1 MGFAGRILRNGANS
15 RFVEQGDAFP
25 LCGQAP
31 RFDELVQVALQR
43 AAVGLV
49 ALAPLVFLVVN
60 VSWPVVGLGP
70 LADWY
75 RL

>member
-1 MGFAGRILRNGANS
+1 MSLESLSAISGMRS
-15 RFVEQGDAFP
+15 
-25 LCGQAP
+25 QAP

-70 LADWY
+70 LADWTGHK
-75 RL
+75 LPLADTKASPV